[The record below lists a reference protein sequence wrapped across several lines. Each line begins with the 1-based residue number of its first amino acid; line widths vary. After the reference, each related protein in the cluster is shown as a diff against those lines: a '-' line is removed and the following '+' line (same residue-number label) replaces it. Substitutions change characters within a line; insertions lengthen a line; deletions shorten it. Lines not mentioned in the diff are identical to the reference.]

1 MVNYYDK
8 NAERIRSLEKKVL
21 AGKVDPEAAAVR
33 ITKLKAKPDYWVR
46 GYNGPREIRRHA
58 QPPHSEAA
66 ARREAAK
73 LEMELEGGTYTPEAL
88 LKAQYVVI
96 LDRYIE
102 KKAGR
107 DPSAVSYAN
116 AAKEMIGTVRLV
128 QTHDNVDILVRHF
141 LEDLPPRWPVEKT
154 RWNYVAVLQ
163 AAVQGY
169 LDANQK
175 LNIKNPVRTAKKL
188 AEMKRGTRK
197 RNQYPTL
204 EDHRYHL
211 HVASKPPFPAWFH
224 LLIVAYA
231 ETAFRGGMIVNGFR
245 WERLHLEHIRG
256 TALPYIEI
264 NVSKQKGEGK
274 DDFRQFPISKDL
286 QDALLAY
293 RGAKEAG
300 KVFPVKNIP
309 TKWWKQLFEKC
320 GTQHLHPHDYRRL
333 WKLRYIDH
341 NPKMTAKGMGHATL
355 SMDLDYTILERRELE
370 ALYIRSYEEEGP

>member
-8 NAERIRSLEKKVL
+8 NAERVRSLEKKMT
-21 AGKVDPEAAAVR
+21 AGTIDPIKAAVR
-33 ITKLKAKPDYWVR
+33 IAKLKAKPDFWVR
-46 GYNGPREIRRHA
+46 GYNGPQEIRRHA
-58 QPPHSEAA
+58 KPPHSEAA
-66 ARREAAK
+66 AKKEAAK

-88 LKAQYVVI
+88 LKVQYTAI

-102 KKAGR
+102 KKSGR
-107 DPSAVSYAN
+107 DASAVSYAN
-116 AAKEMIGTVRLV
+116 AGKAMIGMVRLI
-128 QTHDNVDILVRHF
+128 QTHDNVDILVRHI
-141 LEDLPPRWPVEKT
+141 LEDLPPRWKVEKT

-204 EDHRYHL
+204 EDHRHHL
-211 HVASKPPFPAWFH
+211 QVASKPPFPAWFRVMV
-224 LLIVAYA
+224 VAYA
-231 ETAFRGGMIVNGFR
+231 ETAFRGGMIVKGFR
-245 WERLHLEHIRG
+245 WERLHLDHERG
-256 TALPYIEI
+256 QSLPYIEI

-274 DDFRQFPISKDL
+274 DDFRQFPISREL
-286 QDALLAY
+286 QMALIEM
-293 RGAKEAG
+293 RGAKEQG
-300 KVFPVKNIP
+300 PVFPVKNIP
-309 TKWWKQLFEKC
+309 TKWWRQLFKKS
-320 GTQHLHPHDYRRL
+320 GTEHLHPHDYRRL

-370 ALYIRSYEEEGP
+370 ALYIDSYEEGPA